1 MEVNL
6 MGGFM
11 MNRKKILSW
20 MMTFCCLLT
29 VSILPSCDLFQ
40 SKEFPTQKQEKNPS
54 TDDVI
59 VIDFP
64 SDKYPSVADHIKDA
78 IEKGKPSTCTIDRKG
93 ADQNREESLKNIPSK
108 KGYDRDE
115 FPMAM
120 CKEGGKGADIRYIK
134 PKENRGAGSWFSN
147 KVKKY
152 PNGTVVKINIK

>member
-1 MEVNL
+1 MY
-6 MGGFM
+6 
-11 MNRKKILSW
+11 RKKTLYW
-20 MMTFCCLLT
+20 LMAFCCLLT
-29 VSILPSCDLFQ
+29 ISILSSCNL
-40 SKEFPTQKQEKNPS
+40 SNPKEIPAQKQKETPS
-54 TDDVI
+54 IDNVI

-78 IEKGKPSTCTIDRKG
+78 IRKGKPSTCTIDRKG
-93 ADQNREESLKNIPSK
+93 ADQNRDDSLANVPTK

-147 KVKKY
+147 KVRKY
-152 PNGTVVKINIK
+152 PNGTVVKINVK